1 MCVMTVAENIKII
14 RKEKGL
20 TQKQLAE
27 LIGVSERSIQQFE
40 YGQITPKYETDKSI
54 ELSFCQSRSDLYSFR
69 YNKSFYKRFT
79 ERIGKKV
86 FKIASEKNFENRIK
100 SFLKS
105 NNCYFIKYW
114 GGGEFTKAGVPD
126 ILACCNGRFL
136 GIEVKAKNGKPSPL
150 QIHNLKK
157 IDEAGGYGIL
167 LYPDH
172 FELFKNFIDCLKV
185 DDANT
190 VYNYELLKRRW
201 SDG

>member
-1 MCVMTVAENIKII
+1 M
-14 RKEKGL
+14 
-20 TQKQLAE
+20 
-27 LIGVSERSIQQFE
+27 
-40 YGQITPKYETDKSI
+40 
-54 ELSFCQSRSDLYSFR
+54 
-69 YNKSFYKRFT
+69 
-79 ERIGKKV
+79 
-86 FKIASEKNFENRIK
+86 ASEKNFENRIK

-136 GIEVKAKNGKPSPL
+136 GIEVKAENGKPSPL

-172 FELFKNFIDCLKV
+172 FELFKNFIDSGLQEQNIWGNGATRKSKLEQ
-185 DDANT
+185 AG
-190 VYNYELLKRRW
+190 YNYSAVQAEVNRLLR
-201 SDG
+201 

>member
-1 MCVMTVAENIKII
+1 M
-14 RKEKGL
+14 
-20 TQKQLAE
+20 
-27 LIGVSERSIQQFE
+27 
-40 YGQITPKYETDKSI
+40 
-54 ELSFCQSRSDLYSFR
+54 
-69 YNKSFYKRFT
+69 
-79 ERIGKKV
+79 
-86 FKIASEKNFENRIK
+86 ASEKNFENRIK

-136 GIEVKAKNGKPSPL
+136 GIEVKAKNRKPSPL

-157 IDEAGGYGIL
+157 IDETGGYGIL

-185 DDANT
+185 DDANRM
-190 VYNYELLKRRW
+190 VQNQL
-201 SDG
+201 